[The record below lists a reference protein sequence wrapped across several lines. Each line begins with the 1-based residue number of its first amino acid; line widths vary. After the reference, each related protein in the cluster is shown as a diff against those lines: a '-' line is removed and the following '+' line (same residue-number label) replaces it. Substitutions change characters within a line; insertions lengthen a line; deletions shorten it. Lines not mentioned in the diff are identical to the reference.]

1 MTFERHHLR
10 PADFTATLF
19 AVALLALYLFA
30 TGPALARLTAHAS
43 DWPSVVVIIL
53 GFFGLGL
60 LLHSLEHATRR
71 LVQRARRLRAQ

>member
-1 MTFERHHLR
+1 VHFGHHHLR

-19 AVALLALYLFA
+19 AVALLALYMFA
-30 TGPALARLTAHAS
+30 HGPLLERLTARAA

-60 LLHSLEHATRR
+60 LLHSLDHATRR
-71 LVQRARRLRAQ
+71 AFRRTQRR

>member
-1 MTFERHHLR
+1 VPFERRHPR

-30 TGPALARLTAHAS
+30 RGPLLARLTDRAS
-43 DWPSVVVIIL
+43 DWASVVVIIL

-60 LLHSLEHATRR
+60 LLHSLEHA
-71 LVQRARRLRAQ
+71 ARRVFRHTQRR